1 MTIWLTFYF
10 RYSIAYDLT
19 SRFNNRAFRGD
30 ERSNNDQDIVE
41 SSVGTE
47 STSKEITD
55 RIRNRDDVN
64 LMSDYDYTD
73 TESTTNDSSTEALKL
88 QMYDEIV
95 QRFGPD
101 PQFSEKLRSHGTLER
116 SYSKD
121 QHFPTN
127 ISKEKRSNQNGLD
140 SSIKEFDNVEVL
152 LMSQIP
158 ETHRS
163 SYRSLIISPP
173 NR

>member
-1 MTIWLTFYF
+1 
-10 RYSIAYDLT
+10 
-19 SRFNNRAFRGD
+19 
-30 ERSNNDQDIVE
+30 
-41 SSVGTE
+41 
-47 STSKEITD
+47 
-55 RIRNRDDVN
+55 
-64 LMSDYDYTD
+64 
-73 TESTTNDSSTEALKL
+73 
-88 QMYDEIV
+88 MYDEIV

-116 SYSKD
+116 SFSKD
-121 QHFPTN
+121 QHFPTK
-127 ISKEKRSNQNGLD
+127 IGKEQRTNQNGLD
-140 SSIKEFDNVEVL
+140 SPIKEFDNVEVL